1 MLNEQIRCK
10 NCGRP
15 INKDE
20 QQNFFSFCY
29 DCFKDYKSSRM
40 REAESRMREATVMRI
55 IGIVIGIG
63 GLVTIF
69 LLSLE
74 IYF

>member
-1 MLNEQIRCK
+1 MLNEQLRCK

-15 INKDE
+15 LNKDE
-20 QQNFFSFCY
+20 QLNFFSFCY
-29 DCFKDYKSSRM
+29 DCFKDYKST
-40 REAESRMREATVMRI
+40 TVMRI
-55 IGIVIGIG
+55 IGIVIGIV

-69 LLSLE
+69 MLSLE